1 MNITL
6 KKMETNN
13 QKNIDLIEKF
23 IDNKLSKEEQH
34 DFNVRLE
41 TNDEFANLYQF
52 RLKIRED
59 LQKAKQYEKAGKM
72 VAGTIK
78 TYERKKQLNTIYSI
92 AAGLA
97 LLIAIPGIFT
107 IVNKHEQNN
116 LAETDSTNTEY
127 FEPQLKQPESY
138 ADQGQYVSDL
148 LTLTVIQP
156 NDSVTFQWKPALTET
171 AKLVILNQANGSELI
186 ITEISPDIQ
195 QKTISTDKLPSGKII
210 WYIEGFAARD
220 SFEIR

>member
-1 MNITL
+1 
-6 KKMETNN
+6 METNN